1 MKASLRN
8 LQACTALFAVSI
20 VMANI
25 LAIDT
30 IALPFQIFGVTC
42 TIPGSAP
49 CYFISYLMGSVIIEI
64 YNKQEAV
71 NAVIAGNFAQITAV
85 MLSYI
90 TLMLLSAD
98 TEIAASA
105 TTILSSSGIFTIAGL
120 VAYNVSQIININMF
134 QLLNKHFDQDYQR
147 WICSTGALLVSQFFD
162 TTVFISIGY
171 GLGLGWRQGEQLT
184 QLLVMMICHYVL
196 KLLVI
201 MIDAPMFMLLTRA
214 TKEDRYD

>member
-8 LQACTALFAVSI
+8 LQICTALFVVSI
-20 VMANI
+20 VMANV

-49 CYFISYLMGSVIIEI
+49 CYFVSYLMSSVILEI

-71 NAVIAGNFAQITAV
+71 NSVVAGNFAQITAV
-85 MLSYI
+85 TLSYI
-90 TLMLLSAD
+90 TLMLPAAD
-98 TEIAASA
+98 PEVAASA
-105 TTILSSSGIFTIAGL
+105 STILSSSGIFTIAGL
-120 VAYNVSQIININMF
+120 VAYNVSQVININMF
-134 QLLNKHFDQDYQR
+134 QLLNKRFSQDYQR
-147 WICSTGALLVSQFFD
+147 WVCSTGALLVSQFFD
-162 TTVFISIGY
+162 TTVFISLGY
-171 GLGLGWRQGEQLT
+171 GIGVGWRHGEQLT

-201 MIDAPMFMLLTRA
+201 VVDAPFFMLLTRA
-214 TKEDRYD
+214 TKEDKYA